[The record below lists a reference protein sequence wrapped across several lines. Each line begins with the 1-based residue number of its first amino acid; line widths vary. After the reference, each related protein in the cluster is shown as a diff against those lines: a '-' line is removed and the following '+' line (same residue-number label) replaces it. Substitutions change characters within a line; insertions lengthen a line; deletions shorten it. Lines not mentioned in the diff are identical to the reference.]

1 MTAPVSG
8 PVDLTGR
15 TAVVTGSGGGIGR
28 AICDALAREGAD
40 VVATDLRED
49 ALEATADT
57 VREHGRSCV
66 ARRLDVTDPDAV
78 TALRELALAEF
89 DAVDIVVLS
98 HGSLTSVDLA
108 DATLDQWRTDV
119 EVNLTGTFTVIRA
132 FLDHLVGNEYGKI
145 VSIGS
150 ITGITGKGG
159 SDPGYVASKGGVH
172 AFVRGVAEYGAPH
185 GVYANVIAP
194 SLVRTPMPAADREYD
209 DVTPLGRAGEPE
221 DVAEATVFLASDMSN
236 WVTGHVLVLD
246 GGRSLLP

>member
-8 PVDLTGR
+8 PADLTGR
-15 TAVVTGSGGGIGR
+15 TAVVTGAGGGIGR

-40 VVATDLRED
+40 VVATDVQEA
-49 ALEATADT
+49 ALDETAEA
-57 VREHGRSCV
+57 VRERGRTCV
-66 ARRLDVTDPDAV
+66 TGQLDVTDPDAV
-78 TALRELALAEF
+78 AALRDTALTEF
-89 DAVDIVVLS
+89 DAVDILAFS
-98 HGSLTSVDLA
+98 HGSLSSVDLA
-108 DATLDQWRTDV
+108 DTTLDQWQRDI
-119 EVNLTGTFTVIRA
+119 EVNLTGTFNVVQA
-132 FLDHLVGNEYGKI
+132 FLDHLVDNEYGKI

-150 ITGITGKGG
+150 ITGITGKAG

-194 SLVRTPMPAADREYD
+194 SLVRTPMPATDREYD